1 MHHITVIAEAGV
13 NHNGDPEMALQLI
26 DAAAAAGADYVKFQ
40 TFRSDHIASATAP
53 KAEYQQQ
60 TTDKTE
66 SQLDMIRKLELSEE
80 THLLLQV
87 RCREKGI
94 RFLSTAFDLPSVEL
108 LERLGIDFYKIP
120 SGELTNLPYLRKI
133 AALGKPVLL
142 STGMATLQEVR
153 DAFDVLVNGGI
164 PKEKITVLQ
173 CTTEY
178 PAPPEETNLNA
189 MHTMQQEF
197 GTAVGFSDHTEGITL
212 AIAAAAL
219 GATVIEKHF
228 TLNRNLP
235 GPDHKASLEPGE
247 LKAMIDGIR
256 LVEKGLGDGI
266 KRPGNAE
273 QKNIAIARKS
283 LHFTKKLAAG
293 HVLTAADL
301 IPKRPG
307 NGISP
312 MRLDEVTG
320 KKLLR
325 DVQADE
331 QLLPGD
337 FA

>member
-1 MHHITVIAEAGV
+1 MQHVTVIAEAGV

-40 TFRSDHIASATAP
+40 TFRADHIATASAP
-53 KAEYQQQ
+53 KAGYQQQ
-60 TTDKTE
+60 TTGNTE

-80 THLLLQV
+80 THLRLVQ
-87 RCREKGI
+87 RCREKNI

-108 LERLGIDFYKIP
+108 LERIGIDFYKIP

-153 DAFDVLVNGGI
+153 DTFDVLVNGGI
-164 PKEKITVLQ
+164 PKERITILQ

-178 PAPPEETNLNA
+178 PAPPAETNLLA
-189 MHTMQQEF
+189 MRTMQQEF
-197 GTAVGFSDHTEGITL
+197 GTAVGFSDHTEGITI
-212 AIAAAAL
+212 AIAAVAM

-228 TLNRNLP
+228 TLDRNLP
-235 GPDHKASLEPGE
+235 GPDHKASLEPDE

-256 LVEKGLGDGI
+256 LVEKAIGDGI

-273 QKNIAIARKS
+273 QKNINIARKS
-283 LHFTKKLAAG
+283 LHLTKDLPAG
-293 HVLTAADL
+293 HVLAATDL
-301 IPKRPG
+301 LPKRPG

-312 MRLDEVTG
+312 MLIDSVIG

-325 DVQADE
+325 DVAADE

>member
-1 MHHITVIAEAGV
+1 MQHVTVIAEAGV

-40 TFRSDHIASATAP
+40 TFRADHIATATAP
-53 KAEYQQQ
+53 KADYQQQ
-60 TTDKTE
+60 TTGTAE
-66 SQLDMIRKLELSEE
+66 SQLDMIRKLDLSEQ
-80 THLLLQV
+80 THLHLVQ

-108 LERLGIDFYKIP
+108 LERIGIDFYKIP

-153 DAFDVLVNGGI
+153 DTFEVLVNGGI
-164 PKEKITVLQ
+164 AKERITILQ

-178 PAPPEETNLNA
+178 PAPPAETNLLA
-189 MHTMQQEF
+189 MRTMQQEF
-197 GTAVGFSDHTEGITL
+197 GTAVGFSDHTEGITI
-212 AIAAAAL
+212 AIAAVAM

-228 TLNRNLP
+228 TLDRNLP
-235 GPDHKASLEPGE
+235 GPDHKASLEPDE

-256 LVEKGLGDGI
+256 LVEKAMGDGI

-273 QKNIAIARKS
+273 MRNKNIARKS
-283 LHFTKKLAAG
+283 LHLTKDLAAG
-293 HVLTAADL
+293 HVLTANDL

-312 MRLDEVTG
+312 MLIDTVIG

-325 DVQADE
+325 DGVADE

>member
-1 MHHITVIAEAGV
+1 MQHVTVIAEAGV

-40 TFRSDHIASATAP
+40 TFRADHIATASAP
-53 KAEYQQQ
+53 KAGYQQQ
-60 TTDKTE
+60 TTGNTE

-80 THLLLQV
+80 THLRLVQ
-87 RCREKGI
+87 RCREKNI

-108 LERLGIDFYKIP
+108 LERIGIDFYKIP

-153 DAFDVLVNGGI
+153 ESFDVLVNGGI
-164 PKEKITVLQ
+164 AKEKITILQ

-178 PAPPEETNLNA
+178 PAPPAETNLLA

-197 GTAVGFSDHTEGITL
+197 GTAVGFSDHTEGIT
-212 AIAAAAL
+212 IAVAAVAM

-256 LVEKGLGDGI
+256 LVEKALGDGI

-273 QKNIAIARKS
+273 QKNINIARKS
-283 LHFTKKLAAG
+283 LHLTKNLSAG
-293 HVLTAADL
+293 HVLTATDL
-301 IPKRPG
+301 LPKRPG

-312 MRLDEVTG
+312 MQIDNVIG

-325 DVQADE
+325 DVAADE

-337 FA
+337 FI

>member
-1 MHHITVIAEAGV
+1 MQHVTVIAEAGV

-40 TFRSDHIASATAP
+40 TFRADHIATASAP
-53 KAEYQQQ
+53 KAGYQQQ
-60 TTDKTE
+60 TTGNTE

-80 THLLLQV
+80 THLRLVQ
-87 RCREKGI
+87 RCREKNI

-108 LERLGIDFYKIP
+108 LERIGIDFYKIP

-153 DAFDVLVNGGI
+153 ESFDVLVNGGI
-164 PKEKITVLQ
+164 AKENMTILQ

-178 PAPPEETNLNA
+178 PAPPAETNLLA

-197 GTAVGFSDHTEGITL
+197 GTAVGFSDHTEGITI
-212 AIAAAAL
+212 AIAAVAM

-256 LVEKGLGDGI
+256 LVEKALGDGI

-273 QKNIAIARKS
+273 QKNINIARKS
-283 LHFTKKLAAG
+283 LHLTKNLSAG
-293 HVLTAADL
+293 HLLTATDL
-301 IPKRPG
+301 LPKRPG

-312 MRLDEVTG
+312 MQIDSVIG

-325 DVQADE
+325 DVAADE

>member
-1 MHHITVIAEAGV
+1 MQHVTVIAEAGV

-40 TFRSDHIASATAP
+40 TFRADHIATASAP
-53 KAEYQQQ
+53 KAGYQQQ
-60 TTDKTE
+60 TTGNTE

-80 THLLLQV
+80 THLRLVQ
-87 RCREKGI
+87 RCREKNI

-108 LERLGIDFYKIP
+108 LERIGIDFYKIP

-133 AALGKPVLL
+133 AALGKSVLL

-153 DAFDVLVNGGI
+153 DTIEVLVNGGI
-164 PKEKITVLQ
+164 PKERITILQ

-178 PAPPEETNLNA
+178 PAPPAETNLLA
-189 MHTMQQEF
+189 MRTMQQEF
-197 GTAVGFSDHTEGITL
+197 GTAVGFSDHTEGITI
-212 AIAAAAL
+212 AIAAVAM

-228 TLNRNLP
+228 TLDRNLP

-256 LVEKGLGDGI
+256 LVEKAMGDGI

-273 QKNIAIARKS
+273 QKNISIARKS
-283 LHFTKKLAAG
+283 LHLTKNLSAG
-293 HVLTAADL
+293 HVLTATDL
-301 IPKRPG
+301 LPKRPG

-312 MRLDEVTG
+312 MQIDAVIG

-325 DVQADE
+325 NVTADE

>member
-1 MHHITVIAEAGV
+1 MQHVTVIAEAGV

-40 TFRSDHIASATAP
+40 TFRADHIATAAAP
-53 KAEYQQQ
+53 KAGYQQQ
-60 TTDKTE
+60 TTGTSE

-80 THLLLQV
+80 THLRLVQ

-108 LERLGIDFYKIP
+108 LERIGIDFYKIP

-153 DAFDVLVNGGI
+153 ASFDVLVNGGI
-164 PKEKITVLQ
+164 GKENITVLQ

-178 PAPPEETNLNA
+178 PAPPEETNLLA
-189 MHTMQQEF
+189 MLTMQQEF

-212 AIAAAAL
+212 AIAAAAM

-228 TLNRNLP
+228 TLDRNLP
-235 GPDHKASLEPGE
+235 GPDHKASLEPDE
-247 LKAMIDGIR
+247 LKAMINGIR
-256 LVEKGLGDGI
+256 LVEKALGDGI
-266 KRPGNAE
+266 KQPGNAE
-273 QKNIAIARKS
+273 QKNINIARKS
-283 LHFTKKLAAG
+283 LHVTKNLVAG
-293 HVLTAADL
+293 HVLTATDL
-301 IPKRPG
+301 LPKRPG

-312 MRLDEVTG
+312 MQIDSVIG

-325 DVQADE
+325 DVAADE

>member
-1 MHHITVIAEAGV
+1 MQHVTVIAEAGV

-40 TFRSDHIASATAP
+40 TFRADHIATASAP
-53 KAEYQQQ
+53 KAGYQQQ
-60 TTDKTE
+60 TTGNTE

-80 THLLLQV
+80 THLRLVQ
-87 RCREKGI
+87 RCREKNI

-108 LERLGIDFYKIP
+108 LERIGIDFYKIP

-153 DAFDVLVNGGI
+153 ESFDVLVNGGI
-164 PKEKITVLQ
+164 AKEKITILQ

-178 PAPPEETNLNA
+178 PAPPAETNLLA

-197 GTAVGFSDHTEGITL
+197 GTAVGFSDHTEGITI
-212 AIAAAAL
+212 AIAAVAM

-247 LKAMIDGIR
+247 LKAMIEGIR
-256 LVEKGLGDGI
+256 LVEKALGDGI

-273 QKNIAIARKS
+273 QKNINIARKS
-283 LHFTKKLAAG
+283 LHLTKNLSAG
-293 HVLTAADL
+293 HVLTATDL
-301 IPKRPG
+301 LPKRPG

-312 MRLDEVTG
+312 MLIDNVIG

-325 DVQADE
+325 DVAADE